1 MQASDP
7 DDTHLVFAV
16 RLLGAESLSLLR
28 VDNDALKTA
37 SVYLNAPL
45 NAVVRHRLL
54 TYLR

>member
-16 RLLGAESLSLLR
+16 RVLGAESLSLLR

-45 NAVVRHRLL
+45 NAVVRRRLL